1 MVHSQPIFDTTL
13 EYWPETRRVTALCV
27 PSSPLP
33 LPVLRPISVHA
44 YLRACVCVPA
54 RVPRPAP
61 ISKIAT
67 LPPPM
72 KPAYIIEPALRSSLM
87 KLLRK
92 QDRLGTNLR
101 DEKVPFPL
109 SVYLSRHALSS
120 FFSLLSFLL
129 FSFLLF
135 LPINK
140 AGPVLSFE
148 FTRRG
153 IRGNRERGKGDDLS
167 SQRGTTS

>member
-1 MVHSQPIFDTTL
+1 
-13 EYWPETRRVTALCV
+13 
-27 PSSPLP
+27 
-33 LPVLRPISVHA
+33 
-44 YLRACVCVPA
+44 
-54 RVPRPAP
+54 
-61 ISKIAT
+61 
-67 LPPPM
+67 
-72 KPAYIIEPALRSSLM
+72 M

-129 FSFLLF
+129 SPFLLF

>member
-13 EYWPETRRVTALCV
+13 EYWPETRRVTVLCV

-67 LPPPM
+67 PPPSDETSLYNRAS
-72 KPAYIIEPALRSSLM
+72 PSIELNEIA
-87 KLLRK
+87 
-92 QDRLGTNLR
+92 
-101 DEKVPFPL
+101 
-109 SVYLSRHALSS
+109 
-120 FFSLLSFLL
+120 
-129 FSFLLF
+129 
-135 LPINK
+135 
-140 AGPVLSFE
+140 
-148 FTRRG
+148 
-153 IRGNRERGKGDDLS
+153 
-167 SQRGTTS
+167 